1 MYGARGQL
9 PPSQKRLTELVSFV
23 RSLTGVKLEISLL
36 ACTATPHDHPSSRH
50 KLRPNTTE
58 ATRLCS
64 TRGCEHREKCLQTAA
79 TKATVTHTPNLTQ
92 WQHNK
97 DKLPRTRTHTRP
109 GHPASRY
116 CQRRKTPAAR
126 HAEKHCCQHCNK
138 HTENTQKTSS
148 KDTSK
153 RVPLKTTTQTQSSHR
168 SRQQTPNCTP
178 PLDPALPR
186 AGVTVS
192 NRELVG
198 VASGGCRKQRL
209 AGAPLSRSLDV
220 STVRTVRQNIP
231 RHTGFGPTT
240 STTRLRAPPP
250 GHTTSAAVSTRPAAR
265 PPAAGRVAAESAAES
280 SAAAAAASSA
290 AEVAAASLSVVCTVS
305 CPASCAS

>member
-97 DKLPRTRTHTRP
+97 RQAPTHPHPHTPRTSCLKILP
-109 GHPASRY
+109 EAKNP
-116 CQRRKTPAAR
+116 
-126 HAEKHCCQHCNK
+126 
-138 HTENTQKTSS
+138 SS
-148 KDTSK
+148 ATC
-153 RVPLKTTTQTQSSHR
+153 REALLPTL
-168 SRQQTPNCTP
+168 QQT
-178 PLDPALPR
+178 
-186 AGVTVS
+186 
-192 NRELVG
+192 
-198 VASGGCRKQRL
+198 
-209 AGAPLSRSLDV
+209 
-220 STVRTVRQNIP
+220 
-231 RHTGFGPTT
+231 H
-240 STTRLRAPPP
+240 
-250 GHTTSAAVSTRPAAR
+250 
-265 PPAAGRVAAESAAES
+265 
-280 SAAAAAASSA
+280 
-290 AEVAAASLSVVCTVS
+290 
-305 CPASCAS
+305 

>member
-116 CQRRKTPAAR
+116 CQRRKPQQRDMPKSTAVNIA
-126 HAEKHCCQHCNK
+126 
-138 HTENTQKTSS
+138 TNT
-148 KDTSK
+148 
-153 RVPLKTTTQTQSSHR
+153 LKTHRKPHRKTHQSVFR
-168 SRQQTPNCTP
+168 
-178 PLDPALPR
+178 
-186 AGVTVS
+186 
-192 NRELVG
+192 
-198 VASGGCRKQRL
+198 
-209 AGAPLSRSLDV
+209 
-220 STVRTVRQNIP
+220 
-231 RHTGFGPTT
+231 
-240 STTRLRAPPP
+240 
-250 GHTTSAAVSTRPAAR
+250 
-265 PPAAGRVAAESAAES
+265 
-280 SAAAAAASSA
+280 
-290 AEVAAASLSVVCTVS
+290 
-305 CPASCAS
+305 